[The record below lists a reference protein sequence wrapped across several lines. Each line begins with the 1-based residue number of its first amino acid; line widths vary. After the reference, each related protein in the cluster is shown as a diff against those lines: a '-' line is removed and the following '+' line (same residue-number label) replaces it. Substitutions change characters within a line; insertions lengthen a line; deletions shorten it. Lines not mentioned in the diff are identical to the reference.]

1 VTRSVLRGRAF
12 VRGEFHD
19 DCVITIENQT
29 IADVIIGASSAES
42 HAVDGVILP
51 GFVDVHVHGGG
62 GADFMD
68 GTRQAVETVTTFHAR
83 HGTAALAATTL
94 SAPRDDITRAIR
106 CVADGQK
113 RSPAEASEIAGIHLE
128 GPYLNPKRSGAQD
141 RGSIRQAD
149 MHELQEWL
157 RLAPKLRWIMTVAP
171 EMEGALPL
179 LEKFRRDVVFSL
191 GHTEATLAEAIRAVQ
206 LGARHYT
213 HLFNAMPPLHHREP
227 GVIGAALISPECTVE
242 MIADGIHVHPVLLQT
257 FVRMMP
263 DRVVLV
269 TDAMR
274 AAGLSD
280 GTYKLHEYD
289 VIVADGAARL
299 TNGALAGS
307 TLTMIRAVQNMV
319 ELAGLPLQQ
328 VIPLAT
334 ENPARLLQIEM
345 RKGKIEIGYDADL
358 VVISPRFEIRRV
370 FLRGQE
376 IKQA

>member
-1 VTRSVLRGRAF
+1 MQNVLRGRAF
-12 VRGEFHD
+12 VRGQFHD
-19 DCVITIENQT
+19 DCVITIDNQS
-29 IADVIIGASSAES
+29 IGDVVIGASTLES
-42 HAVDGVILP
+42 HGGDGVILP

-68 GTRQAVETVTTFHAR
+68 GTREAVDTVTAFHAR

-94 SAPRDDITRAIR
+94 SASRENITQAIR
-106 CVADGQK
+106 AVADSQK
-113 RSPAEASEIAGIHLE
+113 RLHHEAAEIAGVHLE

-149 MHELQEWL
+149 LHELDEWL
-157 RLAPKLRWIMTVAP
+157 HMAPRLRWMMTVAP
-171 EMEGALPL
+171 EVEGVLPL
-179 LEKFRRDVVFSL
+179 LEKHRREVLFSI
-191 GHTEATLAEAIRAVQ
+191 GHTEANLAEALQAVQ

-227 GVIGAALISPECTVE
+227 GVVGAALISPECTVE
-242 MIADGIHVHPVLLQT
+242 LIADGIHLHPVLLQT
-257 FVRMMP
+257 VARMMP

-274 AAGLSD
+274 AAGLRD
-280 GTYKLHEYD
+280 GTYKLHQYD
-289 VIVADGAARL
+289 VTVADGAARL
-299 TNGALAGS
+299 SNGALAGS

-370 FLRGQE
+370 FLRGRE
-376 IKQA
+376 IKPV

>member
-1 VTRSVLRGRAF
+1 MQNVLRGRAF

-29 IADVIIGASSAES
+29 IADVVIGASTAES
-42 HAVDGVILP
+42 HAGDGVILP
-51 GFVDVHVHGGG
+51 GFIDVHVHGGG
-62 GADFMD
+62 GSDFMD
-68 GTRQAVETVTTFHAR
+68 GTREAVETVTTFHAR

-94 SAPRDDITRAIR
+94 SAPRENITEAIR
-106 CVADGQK
+106 AVADSQK
-113 RSPAEASEIAGIHLE
+113 RLPEEAAEVAGVHLE

-149 MHELQEWL
+149 THELEEWL
-157 RLAPKLRWIMTVAP
+157 RLAPRLRWIMTIAP
-171 EMEGALPL
+171 EMDGVLPL
-179 LEKFRRDVVFSL
+179 LEKHRRKVLFSI
-191 GHTEATLAEAIRAVQ
+191 GHTEATLAEAIQAVH

-227 GVIGAALISPECTVE
+227 GVVGAALISPECTVE
-242 MIADGIHVHPVLLQT
+242 MIADGIHLHPVLLQT
-257 FVRMMP
+257 FARMMP
-263 DRVVLV
+263 ERVVLI

-280 GTYKLHEYD
+280 GTYKLHQYD
-289 VIVADGAARL
+289 VTVADGAARL
-299 TNGALAGS
+299 SNGALAGS

-370 FLRGQE
+370 FLRGRE
-376 IKQA
+376 IKPV